1 MPSYYD
7 RTRPNRTRESEL
19 WMIQF
24 RSRTFFVEHPD
35 HLKGVRMENERR
47 EFWREQH
54 LKFIHFESV
63 AVVEFQ
69 ALVRGMLTRRKVHFA
84 LLSGDN
90 DALGRVMGW

>member
-1 MPSYYD
+1 MPNYYD

-24 RSRTFFVEHPD
+24 RSRTFFETPD
-35 HLKGVRMENERR
+35 HLKGWMMEDERC
-47 EFWREQH
+47 EWQREQNM
-54 LKFIHFESV
+54 KFIHFESV

-84 LLSGDN
+84 LLSGDD